1 MRRYA
6 SAKGNTSAVTLSM
19 PRSGPASNSPMMAT
33 ITPPIR
39 AVTMDVCTALRT
51 ASRLPR
57 PMALAMTTFAPRAMP
72 MNRLRMSPVTG
83 ALEPTA
89 ATAAVPSDWEKLP
102 TIMMPDAL
110 KSCSRMPVAATGSA
124 NRRTF
129 VHMRPCSMS
138 MPCLL
143 CTMFLPPPAAAG
155 SSFAS
160 EGIVVAA
167 PNEGTAMP
175 FCRML

>member
-6 SAKGNTSAVTLSM
+6 SARGNTSAVTLSM

-124 NRRTF
+124 NRRTSSICA
-129 VHMRPCSMS
+129 RAACLCPACCAPC
-138 MPCLL
+138 
-143 CTMFLPPPAAAG
+143 
-155 SSFAS
+155 FAS
-160 EGIVVAA
+160 ASRSRLVVRFRRHCSG
-167 PNEGTAMP
+167 GTKRGNRHAV
-175 FCRML
+175 L